1 MQNSLEAVTFF
12 IVNII
17 RINQQLMKSLITI
30 LLVVVFPFMS
40 NGQNRTVED
49 VLNQQELKKK
59 RYRLDAGYL
68 DAIVINMSFGES
80 AVVSMMDKANLK
92 NASVFQ
98 VDIVFTDYPKNIDLN
113 HLNKQRILKALEAR
127 RDLVIDKNVTW
138 KLIRQMDCE
147 SEAEAKTLFHGVVI
161 HYKKGQTE
169 RVRQTDKAFYDSILP
184 KNDSV
189 PVGKEQLKQFK
200 DTTVTTVFRRNKQ
213 WKNATVVADVTGSMS
228 PYISQLALWFL
239 YKLNHKEVTN
249 LVLFNDGDDLKNELK
264 ITGKTGGIYTKSTN
278 NYRDFVDVLQLATS
292 RGFGGDLQENAVE
305 AILKAQE
312 LYPNSTEII
321 FIADNYAPIRDAEL
335 ISNIKIPVRVVLC
348 GTQLFANPHYLN
360 LARKTGG
367 SVHSMEQDLVDLSK
381 LVEGKTFLFNRQMY
395 IFKNGEIIPYERT

>member
-1 MQNSLEAVTFF
+1 MKRIIASLL
-12 IVNII
+12 
-17 RINQQLMKSLITI
+17 LMALPLIAA
-30 LLVVVFPFMS
+30 S
-40 NGQNRTVED
+40 QNRTVE
-49 VLNQQELKKK
+49 VILGQQEIKKK

-92 NASVFQ
+92 EATVFQ
-98 VDIVFTDYPKNIDLN
+98 VDIVYTDYPKGVDLN
-113 HLNKQRILKALEAR
+113 SLNKQRILKALEAR
-127 RDLVIDKNVTW
+127 KDLVTDKHVAW

-169 RVRQTDKAFYDSILP
+169 KVRETDRMFYDSILP
-184 KNDSV
+184 KSDSV
-189 PVGKEQLKQFK
+189 PLKKEQLKQFR
-200 DTTVTTVFRRNKQ
+200 DTTVMAVFRRNTQ

-278 NYRDFVDVLQLATS
+278 SYRDFVDVLQLATS
-292 RGFGGDLQENAVE
+292 RGFGGDLQENVVE
-305 AILKAQE
+305 ALLKAQE
-312 LYPNSTEII
+312 TYPDSKEII
-321 FIADNYAPIRDAEL
+321 FIADNYAPIRDEEL
-335 ISNIKIPVRVVLC
+335 IPKVKIPVRVVLC
-348 GTQLFANPHYLN
+348 GTHLFANAHYLN

-367 SVHSMEQDLVDLSK
+367 SVHSMEQDLIDLSK

-395 IFKNGEIIPYERT
+395 IFKKGEIIPYERT

>member
-1 MQNSLEAVTFF
+1 MKFLIASLLFLAVPLF
-12 IVNII
+12 
-17 RINQQLMKSLITI
+17 S
-30 LLVVVFPFMS
+30 S
-40 NGQNRTVED
+40 GQDRTVETI
-49 VLNQQELKKK
+49 LSQPEIKKK

-92 NASVFQ
+92 EATVFQ
-98 VDIVFTDYPKNIDLN
+98 VDIVFTDYPKGVDLN
-113 HLNKQRILKALEAR
+113 GLNRQRIMKALEAR
-127 RDLVIDKNVTW
+127 KDLVVDQNVTW

-169 RVRQTDKAFYDSILP
+169 KVRETDQVFYDSILP
-184 KNDSV
+184 KSDSV
-189 PVGKEQLKQFK
+189 PVEKEQLKQFR
-200 DTTVTTVFRRNKQ
+200 DTTVIAVFRRNKQ

-264 ITGKTGGIYTKSTN
+264 ITGKTGGIYAKSTN
-278 NYRDFVDVLQLATS
+278 NYRDFVDVLQLATTN
-292 RGFGGDLQENAVE
+292 GFGGDIQENAVE

-312 LYPNSTEII
+312 LYPDSKEII
-321 FIADNYAPIRDAEL
+321 LIADNYAPMRDTEL
-335 ISNIKIPVRVVLC
+335 ISKIKIPVRVVLC
-348 GTQLFANPHYLN
+348 GTQLFANRHYLN
-360 LARKTGG
+360 LAKQTGG
-367 SVHSMEQDLVDLSK
+367 SVHSIEQDLINLSR

-395 IFKNGEIIPYERT
+395 IFKNGEILPYP

>member
-1 MQNSLEAVTFF
+1 MKFLIIILSVT
-12 IVNII
+12 V
-17 RINQQLMKSLITI
+17 LPLI
-30 LLVVVFPFMS
+30 S
-40 NGQNRTVED
+40 NGQKRTVETI
-49 VLNQQELKKK
+49 LSQQEVKKK

-92 NASVFQ
+92 DASVFQ
-98 VDIVFTDYPKNIDLN
+98 IDIVFTDYPKNVDLN
-113 HLNKQRILKALEAR
+113 NLNKQRILKALEAR
-127 RDLVIDKNVTW
+127 KDLVIDKNVTW

-169 RVRQTDKAFYDSILP
+169 KVRETDRAFYDSILP

-189 PVGKEQLKQFK
+189 VVKTEQLKQFR
-200 DTTVTTVFRRNKQ
+200 DTTVTAVFRRNKQ

-264 ITGKTGGIYTKSTN
+264 ITGKTGGIYTTSTN
-278 NYRDFVDVLQLATS
+278 NYRDFVDLLQLTTS
-292 RGFGGDLQENAVE
+292 RGFGGDIQENVVE
-305 AILKAQE
+305 SILKAQE
-312 LYPNSTEII
+312 IYPDSKEII
-321 FIADNYAPIRDAEL
+321 FIADNYAPIRDEQL
-335 ISNIKIPVRVVLC
+335 IFKIKIPVRVVLC
-348 GTQLFANPHYLN
+348 GTQLFANTQYLN

-367 SVHSMEQDLVDLSK
+367 SVHSIEQDLIDLSK

-395 IFKNGEIIPYERT
+395 IFKNGDIIPYERT